1 MIDQYHLPL
10 TEALTKAGIS
20 KTVFK
25 EFTGYP
31 ESKITHLE
39 TVGIDI
45 IEADKVATALGY
57 HPSEL
62 WSGWADLLFQ
72 VLQWREEE
80 PNGND

>member
-1 MIDQYHLPL
+1 MTAQYRLPL

-25 EFTGYP
+25 EFTGYT
-31 ESKITHLE
+31 ESKAAYLE
-39 TVGIDI
+39 DVGVDI

-62 WSGWADLLFQ
+62 WSGWTELLFQ
-72 VLQWREEE
+72 VLQWREEDPYE
-80 PNGND
+80 DE